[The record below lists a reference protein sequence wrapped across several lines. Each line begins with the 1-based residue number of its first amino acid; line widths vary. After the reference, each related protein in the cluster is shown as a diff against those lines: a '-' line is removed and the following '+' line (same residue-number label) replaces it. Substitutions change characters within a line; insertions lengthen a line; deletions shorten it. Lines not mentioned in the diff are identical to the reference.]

1 MQTKN
6 ETAALSPEHDEK
18 AHRCLISEPEQDIND
33 WLTTSLSKY
42 IKKMNGRGKGNLY
55 HLVIQGVEKP
65 LIGIVLEA
73 TQGNQAQAAELLG
86 INRNTLRKK
95 IKFLGITVK

>member
-6 ETAALSPEHDEK
+6 ETALLNPGQEK
-18 AHRCLISEPEQDIND
+18 RPLHSLASQEMDIND
-33 WLTTSLSKY
+33 WLTNSLAKY

-55 HLVIQGVEKP
+55 DLVIQGVEKP

-95 IKFLGITVK
+95 IKSLGINVK